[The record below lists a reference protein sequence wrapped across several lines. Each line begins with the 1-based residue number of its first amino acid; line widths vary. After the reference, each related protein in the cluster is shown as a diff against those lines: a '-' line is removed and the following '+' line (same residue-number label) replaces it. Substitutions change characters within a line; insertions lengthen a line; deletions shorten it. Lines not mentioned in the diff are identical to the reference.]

1 MAWPSARDFTTS
13 ADQGPSEPSSVSAT
27 AVARKWE
34 AVVVRS
40 RGDSLSPAVL
50 KDVRLA
56 LCTIDLDPRPSE
68 TAQKEVQAT
77 AWFGADDDGLKR
89 PWKGS
94 VHVFPPL
101 DRVPAFALKV
111 LDELDAGRVP
121 RAALLAPVDLTDG

>member
-1 MAWPSARDFTTS
+1 M
-13 ADQGPSEPSSVSAT
+13 
-27 AVARKWE
+27 
-34 AVVVRS
+34 VVRS